1 MFSRFFIDR
10 PIFAC
15 VLAIIVMAVGLF
27 SVLNLPVERYPDI
40 APPRI
45 TVSATYSGADAQ
57 AVEDSVTQ
65 VLEQQIKGIDHLL
78 YFSSSSDANGSSR
91 ISLYFA
97 QGTDPDEAQVQVQN
111 AVNGAINR
119 LPDDVQRQGITV
131 RKSLSDSFMVIGL
144 GDRSGRSSNIDISD
158 YLSNNFEL
166 NLSRIEGV
174 GEVNVF
180 GSQYAM
186 RIWLDPIKLR
196 QYQLMVSDVRTALEN
211 QNTQVA
217 AGAIGE
223 LPASNDQYLNAKVTS
238 GSLLKTPDQFENI
251 ILKANQNGSFVYLK
265 DVARV
270 EVGAENYQVFNRLNG
285 YPGSGLSISLAVG
298 ANMMQTAKAVYAEVD
313 TLKKNLPEGYFVIY
327 PRDDTPFVKE
337 SIAQVVSTLVE
348 AIVLVVLVMFLFL
361 QNWRAT
367 LIPAITVPVVILGT
381 FAILSVLGMS
391 INTLTL
397 FAMVLAIGLL
407 VDDAIVVV
415 ENVERIMHEQH
426 IDARRASIQSMQE
439 IGGAL
444 IGITLVLTAVFIP
457 MSFFSGA
464 TGIIYRQFSITL
476 VAAMALSLMVALI
489 LTPALCAVLL
499 KPQKKQFRWAQWF
512 NTSLE
517 KLKTN
522 YLVLSKKSL
531 DFKYISG
538 VIFIV
543 LILSFIWIYRAL
555 PTSFLPQEDQG
566 ALMVQFT
573 LPEGTP
579 LSKTEE
585 IGKQISDYFQDTE
598 KNNTN
603 GIMVINGRNFSG
615 TGQNLG
621 QAYVSL
627 KHWDDR
633 KGNKNSAQQIRARA
647 SKYFSKNNQA
657 RINVLMPSVI
667 RGLGNSDKVDFWIQ
681 DVKGLGREQLITSFQ
696 NLQQQSDNTQQVS
709 NLDKK
714 SNDDQAVLNIKID
727 HRIAMANGVNVND
740 INRTLSTAWSGT
752 YINDF
757 IDRGRIKRVYLQGD
771 AQYRSKPEDL
781 SYWFVKNTQ
790 GEMIPFNQFSA
801 VQWQGAPPLL
811 ERFMGYPAIELEAD
825 AANGSS
831 SGQAMQQISRMVAD
845 MPDIGLAWSGLSYQE
860 LQSSHQ
866 AIWLY
871 IISIAFIFLCLA
883 ALYESWSIPTVVM
896 MAIPLGIGGTIL
908 FSYWFNFAND
918 IYFQIALLTTIGLSC
933 KNAILMVEFAANL
946 QAQGANATDAALKS
960 AGLRLRPILMTS
972 LAFGAGV
979 VPLMFSTGAGALSRQ
994 AIGYS
999 VFGGVL
1005 FGTIL
1010 VLIFIPFMYVLIRS
1024 FFKYKPAKHLNE
1036 ITK

>member
-1 MFSRFFIDR
+1 MLSRFFIDR

-15 VLAIIVMAVGLF
+15 VLAIIIMAVGLF

-45 TVSATYSGADAQ
+45 TVSASYSGADAQ

-186 RIWLDPIKLR
+186 RIWLDPTKLR
-196 QYQLMVSDVRTALEN
+196 QYQMMVSDVRTAIEN

-223 LPASNDQYLNAKVTS
+223 LPASHDQYLNAKVTS
-238 GSLLKTPDQFENI
+238 GSLLQTPEEFENI
-251 ILKANQNGSFVYLK
+251 IIKANQNGSFVYLK

-298 ANMMQTAKAVYAEVD
+298 ANLMQTAKAVYAEVE
-313 TLKKNLPEGYFVIY
+313 TLKKNLPDGYFVIY

-337 SIAQVVSTLVE
+337 SISQVVSTLVE

-415 ENVERIMHEQH
+415 ENVERIMHEQQV
-426 IDARRASIQSMQE
+426 DARQASIESMQE

-444 IGITLVLTAVFIP
+444 VGITLVLTAVFIP

-499 KPQKKQFRWAQWF
+499 KPQNKQFRWAQWF
-512 NTSLE
+512 NRSLD
-517 KLKTN
+517 KLKSH
-522 YLVLSKKSL
+522 YLTLSKKSI

-538 VIFIV
+538 AAFILLIVSFV
-543 LILSFIWIYRAL
+543 LIYRAL

-585 IGKQISDYFQDTE
+585 VGKQISDYFQTTE

-633 KGNKNSAQQIRARA
+633 KGNQNSAQQIRARA
-647 SKYFSKNNQA
+647 SKNFSKNNQA

-681 DVKGLGREQLITSFQ
+681 DVKGLGRDKLIASFQ
-696 NLQQQSDNTQQVS
+696 NLQQQSAKSQQVS

-714 SNDDQAVLNIKID
+714 GNDDQAVLNIKID
-727 HRIAMANGVNVND
+727 HRIAMANGVNIND

-771 AQYRSKPEDL
+771 APYRSKPEDL

-790 GEMIPFNQFSA
+790 GQMIPFNQFSA

-831 SGQAMQQISRMVAD
+831 TGQAMQQISQMVAD

-946 QAQGANATDAALKS
+946 QEQGASAIDAALKS

-1010 VLIFIPFMYVLIRS
+1010 VLLFIPLMYVVIRS
-1024 FFKYKPAKHLNE
+1024 MFKYQPAKR
-1036 ITK
+1036 

>member
-1 MFSRFFIDR
+1 MLSRFFIDR

-45 TVSATYSGADAQ
+45 TVSASYSGADAQ

-186 RIWLDPIKLR
+186 RIWLDPTKLR
-196 QYQLMVSDVRTALEN
+196 QYQLMVSDVRTAIEN

-223 LPASNDQYLNAKVTS
+223 LPAGNDQYLNAKVTS
-238 GSLLKTPDQFENI
+238 GSLLQTPEQFENI
-251 ILKANQNGSFVYLK
+251 IIKANQNGSFVYLK

-298 ANMMQTAKAVYAEVD
+298 ANLMQTAKAVYAEVE
-313 TLKKNLPEGYFVIY
+313 TLKKNLPDGYFVIY

-337 SIAQVVSTLVE
+337 SISQVVSTLVE

-415 ENVERIMHEQH
+415 ENVERIMHEQQV
-426 IDARRASIQSMQE
+426 DARQASIQSMQE

-444 IGITLVLTAVFIP
+444 VGITLVLTAVFIP

-499 KPQKKQFRWAQWF
+499 KPQNKQYRWAQWF
-512 NTSLE
+512 NRSLD
-517 KLKTN
+517 KLKSH
-522 YLVLSKKSL
+522 YLTLSKKSI

-538 VIFIV
+538 AAFILLIVSFV
-543 LILSFIWIYRAL
+543 LIYRAL

-585 IGKQISDYFQDTE
+585 VGKQISDYFQTTE

-633 KGNKNSAQQIRARA
+633 KGNQNSAQQIRARA

-681 DVKGLGREQLITSFQ
+681 DVKGLGRDKLIASFQ
-696 NLQQQSDNTQQVS
+696 NLQQQSAKSQQVS

-714 SNDDQAVLNIKID
+714 GNDDQAVLNIKID

-771 AQYRSKPEDL
+771 APYRSKPEDL
-781 SYWFVKNTQ
+781 SYWFVKNTKGQ
-790 GEMIPFNQFSA
+790 MIPFNQFSA

-831 SGQAMQQISRMVAD
+831 TGQAMQQISQMVAD

-908 FSYWFNFAND
+908 FSYWW
-918 IYFQIALLTTIGLSC
+918 LC
-933 KNAILMVEFAANL
+933 C
-946 QAQGANATDAALKS
+946 
-960 AGLRLRPILMTS
+960 
-972 LAFGAGV
+972 
-979 VPLMFSTGAGALSRQ
+979 
-994 AIGYS
+994 
-999 VFGGVL
+999 
-1005 FGTIL
+1005 
-1010 VLIFIPFMYVLIRS
+1010 
-1024 FFKYKPAKHLNE
+1024 
-1036 ITK
+1036 TKI

>member
-1 MFSRFFIDR
+1 MLSRFFIDR

-45 TVSATYSGADAQ
+45 TVYATYSGADAQ

-78 YFSSSSDANGSSR
+78 YFSSSSDANGNSR

-196 QYQLMVSDVRTALEN
+196 QYQLMVSDVRTAIES

-238 GSLLKTPDQFENI
+238 GSLLQTPEQFENI
-251 ILKANQNGSFVYLK
+251 IIKANQNGSFVYLK

-298 ANMMQTAKAVYAEVD
+298 ANLMQTAKAVYAEVE
-313 TLKKNLPEGYFVIY
+313 TLKKNLPDGYFVIY

-337 SIAQVVSTLVE
+337 SITQVVSTLVE
-348 AIVLVVLVMFLFL
+348 AIMLVVLVMFLFL

-381 FAILSVLGMS
+381 FAILSILGMS

-415 ENVERIMHEQH
+415 ENVERIMHEQQV
-426 IDARRASIQSMQE
+426 DARQASIQSMQE

-444 IGITLVLTAVFIP
+444 VGITLVLTAVFIP

-512 NTSLE
+512 NRSLD
-517 KLKTN
+517 KLKTH
-522 YLVLSKKSL
+522 YLALSKKSI

-538 VIFIV
+538 AAFIL
-543 LILSFIWIYRAL
+543 LIVSFIFVYRAL

-585 IGKQISDYFQDTE
+585 IGKQISDYFQTTE

-633 KGNKNSAQQIRARA
+633 KGNENSAQQIRARA
-647 SKYFSKNNQA
+647 SKYFSKSNQA

-681 DVKGLGREQLITSFQ
+681 DVKGLGRDKLIASFQ
-696 NLQQQSDNTQQVS
+696 NLQQQSANSQQVT

-714 SNDDQAVLNIKID
+714 GNDDQAVLNIKID
-727 HRIAMANGVNVND
+727 HRVAMANGVNVND

-771 AQYRSKPEDL
+771 APYRSKPEDL

-790 GEMIPFNQFSA
+790 GQMIPFNQFSA

-811 ERFMGYPAIELEAD
+811 ERFMGYPSIELEAD
-825 AANGSS
+825 PAHGSS
-831 SGQAMQQISRMVAD
+831 TGQAMQQISQMVAQ
-845 MPDIGLAWSGLSYQE
+845 MPEIGLAWSGLSYQE

-946 QAQGANATDAALKS
+946 QEQGASEIDAALKS

-999 VFGGVL
+999 VFGGVV

-1010 VLIFIPFMYVLIRS
+1010 VLIFIPLMYVVIRS
-1024 FFKYKPAKHLNE
+1024 MFKYKLGKR
-1036 ITK
+1036 